1 MPGSANNNRATSK
14 RAASR
19 SGSPAK
25 RAVAAKRTPAKR
37 TPATPTTA
45 REWKQKRGADLPVPS
60 GNVALVRLLG
70 PEVLM
75 RKGSMPDSL
84 LPIVEAAVREG
95 KGMPPQKMAELAS
108 DPEKLDEI
116 LVLIDH
122 VVVEAVIEPRVAPAP
137 ENEDDRRPDVL
148 YVDEV
153 EWEDKIFI
161 FNFVVGGTRDLE
173 TFRKQQAAA
182 LASMG
187 GQ

>member
-1 MPGSANNNRATSK
+1 MPGSTNNRATTSK

-19 SGSPAK
+19 SGDPAK
-25 RAVAAKRTPAKR
+25 RVAAKRTPAKR

-45 REWKQKRGADLPVPS
+45 KEWKQKRGADLPVPS
-60 GNVALVRLLG
+60 GNVALVKMLG

-75 RKGSMPDSL
+75 RKGNMPDSL
-84 LPIVEAAVREG
+84 FPIVESAIREG
-95 KGMPPQKMAELAS
+95 KGMPPQKMAEIAN
-108 DPEKLDEI
+108 DPDKLDEI
-116 LVLIDH
+116 LTLIDY
-122 VVVEAVIEPRVAPAP
+122 VVVQAVIEPRVAAAP
-137 ENEDDRRPDVL
+137 ESENDRRSDVL

-182 LASMG
+182 VASVG
-187 GQ
+187 RQ